1 MFTQRCGFAGSA
13 GNFPLQPA
21 TDDSSLL
28 TYSETISDKI
38 LTELFLVLLGVAVLT
53 PMLAVC
59 QFVLRFIKIS

>member
-38 LTELFLVLLGVAVLT
+38 LT
-53 PMLAVC
+53 
-59 QFVLRFIKIS
+59 

>member
-13 GNFPLQPA
+13 GNIPLQPA
-21 TDDSSLL
+21 IDDSSLL
-28 TYSETISDKI
+28 TNSETISDKI
-38 LTELFLVLLGVAVLT
+38 LTESFPALLGVAVLT

>member
-28 TYSETISDKI
+28 TYRAIISDKI
-38 LTELFLVLLGVAVLT
+38 LTESLPVLLGMAVLT
-53 PMLAVC
+53 PMLAVVSSSY
-59 QFVLRFIKIS
+59 VL